1 MKYYKVDFLFVV
13 LFHLTIMSKDSR
25 TEYRQKVERSIIKKI
40 LHKEVFLDTKTRD
53 INHIRGVTSPTQ
65 TSKTRWIIAQ
75 ALIAVTEGRSAI
87 LVPRNF
93 QGDEIQLIKR
103 LKTVEEIMQYEMKK
117 KGFKYKINF
126 ITSGRNDA
134 TKRSES
140 FRDGN
145 TLIISLA
152 NSTQLRRVIKASK
165 LYPGSYDLFIDEADA
180 SDYGKETKTQ
190 EDVKRAIA
198 FDTLKRG
205 SYRTFC
211 ISATLMGV
219 VLNEPTM
226 RAKDLIRLIPPK
238 DYRGFKDIA
247 SNINILKFRVHGFNR
262 ARKWDSWVESDPNL
276 LPFLT
281 EFSQRDAH
289 VIGAGYAT
297 GIKLHPQIC
306 LLNVTMSMK
315 SHEEIVKGI
324 ANDNLLGKKLVV
336 IGMNGNG
343 IALHIPGKE
352 VIQYTKAL
360 TVTPCK
366 FTKAKGFTL
375 TNVLQYIYD
384 LNNADNPEHE
394 DLERPLLLP
403 RIVVVSGKCVGRG
416 ISVVSRDYNYH
427 CPTMYFTP
435 SATMSIPNL
444 IQAMGRLCGRN
455 RGKAMLEL
463 HATTDVWDC
472 LHRGL
477 LSEDELLTRATQFPS
492 LSLADSIRN
501 IPINRCKIPPARRS
515 LTKGKDNV
523 RNTLNLVSG
532 EDGGLEFKDYLLVD
546 SASELPITLTG
557 SLEKMF
563 EKWCKP
569 NNNTKI
575 ARTARA
581 IDPSV
586 IYDIKEWP
594 KPFVRA
600 NDITI
605 SEKTINSNQHKPFML
620 KQSGLLCVH
629 PNLVE
634 LFSRYFMK

>member
-1 MKYYKVDFLFVV
+1 
-13 LFHLTIMSKDSR
+13 
-25 TEYRQKVERSIIKKI
+25 
-40 LHKEVFLDTKTRD
+40 
-53 INHIRGVTSPTQ
+53 
-65 TSKTRWIIAQ
+65 
-75 ALIAVTEGRSAI
+75 
-87 LVPRNF
+87 
-93 QGDEIQLIKR
+93 
-103 LKTVEEIMQYEMKK
+103 
-117 KGFKYKINF
+117 
-126 ITSGRNDA
+126 
-134 TKRSES
+134 
-140 FRDGN
+140 
-145 TLIISLA
+145 
-152 NSTQLRRVIKASK
+152 
-165 LYPGSYDLFIDEADA
+165 
-180 SDYGKETKTQ
+180 
-190 EDVKRAIA
+190 
-198 FDTLKRG
+198 
-205 SYRTFC
+205 
-211 ISATLMGV
+211 
-219 VLNEPTM
+219 
-226 RAKDLIRLIPPK
+226 
-238 DYRGFKDIA
+238 
-247 SNINILKFRVHGFNR
+247 
-262 ARKWDSWVESDPNL
+262 
-276 LPFLT
+276 
-281 EFSQRDAH
+281 
-289 VIGAGYAT
+289 
-297 GIKLHPQIC
+297 
-306 LLNVTMSMK
+306 
-315 SHEEIVKGI
+315 
-324 ANDNLLGKKLVV
+324 
-336 IGMNGNG
+336 
-343 IALHIPGKE
+343 
-352 VIQYTKAL
+352 
-360 TVTPCK
+360 
-366 FTKAKGFTL
+366 
-375 TNVLQYIYD
+375 
-384 LNNADNPEHE
+384 
-394 DLERPLLLP
+394 
-403 RIVVVSGKCVGRG
+403 
-416 ISVVSRDYNYH
+416 
-427 CPTMYFTP
+427 
-435 SATMSIPNL
+435 
-444 IQAMGRLCGRN
+444 MGRLCGRN